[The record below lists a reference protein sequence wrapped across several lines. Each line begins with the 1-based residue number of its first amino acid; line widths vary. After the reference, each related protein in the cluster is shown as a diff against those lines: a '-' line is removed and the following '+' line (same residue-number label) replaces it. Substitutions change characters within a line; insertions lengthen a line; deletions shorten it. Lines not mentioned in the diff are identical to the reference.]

1 MPVTIPPGKTA
12 RVLAPLWLALMAAA
26 PASAQTYWNIN
37 APLVSSEVTGTAR
50 PHTLA
55 QASDA
60 QEQVPD
66 ALAQAEPAPQ
76 ADTESTPPQVD
87 ESALRYFARQG
98 DTRRLEI
105 EIARLRALYPA
116 WTPPADPLAAPVN
129 VDEKLEAIWQ
139 LYSQGRFAEARQA
152 IAARQGEEQDWTPP
166 TDLLDRL
173 ALAEAR
179 ERLVNASQIDQYE
192 TVLRIASENP
202 HLLTCA
208 EVDVLWRIA
217 EAFASTERPQRAS
230 DAYRYV
236 LTTCD
241 DPEERL
247 ATMQNAAGLLPDAT
261 VNELLDLERVGDD
274 GVGEFVTV
282 RDNLARDAVAA
293 GGEDA
298 ATIVPAAQL
307 SRLERLA
314 REERLASDSRLLGWY
329 HIQRE
334 NFTEAENWFRMAL
347 EEEDSADAAEGL
359 ALALIAR
366 GQHAEAEAT
375 LYRWRDDSDDTRR
388 VYLAAAANLL
398 ATEPR
403 PVLPQE
409 ILARIVAE
417 VATARDAAAG
427 QQLGWYARAWEQH
440 ETAGQWFSTVLGWSP
455 DDEPSAYGLALTR
468 HLLGDSAGL
477 AEIKRQWA
485 GRSDRIQQVGTG
497 IIEAAPAQPTVPLPA
512 QPQPEQAAQPAPP
525 VAAAPAATG
534 SQPAAPRTALAA
546 PTATTARQ
554 SCNRHVNPQ
563 RLAPEAALRQ
573 GWCLMD
579 ANRPLEAANAFAV
592 ALNGNQRTR
601 SDAAWGQSL
610 AYLRAEL
617 VDEAAVA
624 AASAPQSAQRA
635 GELQTAILAQ
645 RAVGAY
651 QNGRY
656 VEALIALD
664 QRARIAP
671 ERLDLMVLRGYA
683 YLNLRRTTDAR
694 RVFEAV
700 AATGHREGMQGLAAV
715 RSATE

>member
-1 MPVTIPPGKTA
+1 MPVTVPGLTSV
-12 RVLAPLWLALMAAA
+12 RLLVPLCLALTAAM
-26 PASAQTYWNIN
+26 PASAQHFWNIN
-37 APLVSSEVTGTAR
+37 ALPVSGEITGTAR
-50 PHTLA
+50 PYSLA
-55 QASDA
+55 
-60 QEQVPD
+60 QVPD
-66 ALAQAEPAPQ
+66 AQDDMPAALAQTTPDATGAGDAE
-76 ADTESTPPQVD
+76 PPQVD

-105 EIARLRALYPA
+105 EIARLRALYPT

-129 VDEKLEAIWQ
+129 IDERLEAIWV

-152 IAARQGEEQDWTPP
+152 IAARQAAEPDWTPP
-166 TDLLDRL
+166 ADLLDRL

-192 TVLRIASENP
+192 TVIRIASENP

-208 EVDVLWRIA
+208 EVDVLWRVA
-217 EAFASTERPQRAS
+217 EAFARTERPQRAR

-236 LTTCD
+236 LATCD
-241 DPEERL
+241 DPQERL
-247 ATMQNAAGLLPDAT
+247 ATMQNAAALLPDAT
-261 VNELLDLERVGDD
+261 VSELLDLERVGDD

-298 ATIVPAAQL
+298 ATAVPAAQL

-314 REERLASDSRLLGWY
+314 REERLASDARLLGWY

-334 NFTEAENWFRMAL
+334 NFPEAENWFRMAQ
-347 EEEDSADAAEGL
+347 EEEESADAAEGL

-366 GQHAEAEAT
+366 DQHAEAEAV
-375 LYRWRDDSDDTRR
+375 LHRWRDDSDNTRR

-409 ILARIVAE
+409 VLARIVAE

-440 ETAGQWFSTVLGWSP
+440 QTAGQWFATVLGWSP

-485 GRSDRIQQVGTG
+485 GRSERIQQVGTG
-497 IIEAAPAQPTVPLPA
+497 ITEAAPVQPSVPRPAEPRPEQAQPTPPA
-512 QPQPEQAAQPAPP
+512 
-525 VAAAPAATG
+525 AAAPAAPPRQAT
-534 SQPAAPRTALAA
+534 PRAA
-546 PTATTARQ
+546 TATAATRQ
-554 SCNRHVNPQ
+554 SCDRHVNPQ
-563 RLAPEAALRQ
+563 RLSPEAALRQ

-592 ALNGNQRTR
+592 ALNGDQRTR

-683 YLNLRRTTDAR
+683 YLNLRRASDAR

-700 AATGHREGMQGLAAV
+700 AATGHRDGMRGLAAV
-715 RSATE
+715 RSAMESAE